1 MALTFKLTLTQ
12 DAIRRGIDDVLSVGT
27 NRVWQMGARASVE
40 DVLAVLQWFEV
51 PAICL
56 GHGASWQVL
65 SELACVEQADE
76 FVMFSRG
83 IDRSVINLCV
93 SSYMVGFM
101 QLSKAEKVAVHG
113 ISLDSL
119 THAGIL

>member
-1 MALTFKLTLTQ
+1 MALTSKPTLTH
-12 DAIRRGIDDVLSVGT
+12 DEIRRGVDDVLSAT
-27 NRVWQMGARASVE
+27 TPRIWRMGARASVE
-40 DVLAVLQWFEV
+40 DVLTVLQWFEV

-56 GHGASWQVL
+56 GHGACWQVL
-65 SELACVEQADE
+65 SELVCVEQSDE
-76 FVMFSRG
+76 FVLFSRG